1 MNFINNKFIL
11 NLRRSKMF
19 KDSFWAVFGNGIGYG
34 LLLLSGILI
43 ARFLGKDLYGEYGL
57 VKTTMFTIAAF
68 STFGLGYTSTKF
80 VADYIISNRENVYA
94 ITKASLV
101 ITLVSSSFLALLLI
115 FSASYV
121 ADYLDAPSLKLVF
134 QVLGFIAIVRA
145 LLTTA
150 NGILAGFKEFKIIAK
165 NNVISGGVM
174 LVTALPLAYYFQLK
188 GALTSLALSQVL
200 NTLLNCLA
208 LKNICKDYSKVKNNT
223 LYKKLLRFSFPVAL
237 QEFSYAVVSWLSPIL
252 LVKYSNMGELGIY
265 SAAAQWNA
273 IILFIPGLLYNVV
286 LSYLSSSVNDEI
298 SHSKIINRMI
308 LVNLLSTLIPFILV
322 YFCADFISSFYGAT
336 FSSMSIVLNYCVF
349 STLFSACSQVFQ
361 SEFIA
366 QGFNW
371 ALFVLRLIR
380 DVLGLFLIFL
390 LLNVYREESGAKLV
404 AIAGVITSSIYF
416 GILFIS
422 YKILRKYEAK

>member
-1 MNFINNKFIL
+1 MNFVNNKFIL
-11 NLRRSKMF
+11 NLRQSKMF

-80 VADYIISNRENVYA
+80 IADYINNNKEYVYA
-94 ITKASLV
+94 VTKVSLV

-115 FSASYV
+115 LSASYIS
-121 ADYLDAPSLKLVF
+121 AYLDAPSLKLVF
-134 QVLGFIAIVRA
+134 QVLGFIAVVRA

-165 NNVISGGVM
+165 NNVISGVFM
-174 LVTALPLAYYFQLK
+174 LLTALPLAYYFQLY
-188 GALTSLALSQVL
+188 GALISLTLTQILNTFLNWLALNNV
-200 NTLLNCLA
+200 
-208 LKNICKDYSKVKNNT
+208 CKVYPKIENNR
-223 LYKKLLRFSFPVAL
+223 LYKEILRFSFPVAL
-237 QEFSYAVVSWLSPIL
+237 QELSYAVVSWLSPIL

-286 LSYLSSSVNDEI
+286 LSYLSSSVSDEI
-298 SHSKIINRMI
+298 KHSKIINRML
-308 LVNLLSTLIPFILV
+308 LVNLLSTLLPFLLI
-322 YFCADFISSFYGAT
+322 YFSVDFISKFYGPS
-336 FSSMSIVLNYCVF
+336 FISMSVVLNYCVF
-349 STLFSACSQVFQ
+349 STIFSACSKVFQ

-366 QGFNW
+366 KGFNW
-371 ALFVLRLIR
+371 SLFSLRLIR
-380 DVLGLFLIFL
+380 DVVGLILMVV
-390 LLNVYREESGAKLV
+390 LLNTYNDESGAKLV
-404 AIAGVITSSIYF
+404 AISDVITSVIYL
-416 GILFIS
+416 GVLFIT
-422 YKILRKYEAK
+422 YKFLRKYETK